1 MILKYISPIS
11 RTLTLSFPPLQ
22 NTAERRRILEQ
33 GKYFHCTC
41 VRCEDPTELESHM
54 STIICQQCR
63 NGYMVPSKADE
74 LKWLCLDC
82 NHHETN
88 DNVNKMLLKLE
99 NETATK
105 PQSLTEMEKLIL
117 KLQHFL
123 HPQHSMIVDLKQN
136 IAAGLR
142 DIINDI
148 SQCPGAKVYERKIE
162 LCRDVLKVLK
172 AIAPGISRLKAIVI
186 YELSTTWAEYN
197 RMHYQTKELNKTDL
211 KVWK

>member
-1 MILKYISPIS
+1 MI
-11 RTLTLSFPPLQ
+11 R
-22 NTAERRRILEQ
+22 
-33 GKYFHCTC
+33 
-41 VRCEDPTELESHM
+41 
-54 STIICQQCR
+54 
-63 NGYMVPSKADE
+63 SKANE
-74 LKWLCLDC
+74 FEWLCLDC
-82 NHHETN
+82 DYQETN
-88 DNVNKMLLKLE
+88 DNVDKMLHKLQ
-99 NETATK
+99 NEATPK
-105 PQSLTEMEKLIL
+105 AQSLAEMEKLML

-148 SQCPGAKVYERKIE
+148 SQCPGAKVYERKIA

-197 RMHYQTKELNKTDL
+197 RMCYQTKELNKMDL
-211 KVWK
+211 RVCKQILFRAIDV